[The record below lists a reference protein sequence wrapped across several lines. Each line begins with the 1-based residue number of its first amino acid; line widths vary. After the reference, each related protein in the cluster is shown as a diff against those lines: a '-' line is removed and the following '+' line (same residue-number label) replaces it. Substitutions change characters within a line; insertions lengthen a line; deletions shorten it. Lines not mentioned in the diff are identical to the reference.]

1 MAEPGG
7 DDRMTDEQDR
17 GLEEAPV
24 GTPSHPPSTEDA
36 ADGSV
41 DYRDELRSR
50 RWDAAPLANPEVE
63 KTDPRIAL
71 AFIVVLLALTFVV
84 IVVGYTI
91 DLWP

>member
-7 DDRMTDEQDR
+7 DRRLTDEQER
-17 GLEEAPV
+17 GLEESPAGAP
-24 GTPSHPPSTEDA
+24 PHPPVTESTEERS
-36 ADGSV
+36 G

-71 AFIVVLLALTFVV
+71 AFIVALLALTFVV

-91 DLWP
+91 GLWP